1 MNNLEIIIICLSIIF
16 YIIPT
21 TISILNLLFFNSN
34 DYNKYEKF
42 ENMVSVLIPAR
53 NEEKNI
59 EKCVDSVVN
68 QGEIVSEIIIYDDH
82 STDKTKDII
91 KFLTKKYES
100 LVKQAKTKNLPK
112 GWLGKNYACH
122 NLSTEA
128 KSQNILFIDADT
140 TLKDNAVSKIVSIS
154 LKNKI
159 TMISAWP
166 KIKMESRTEK
176 ILMPVLNLIVF
187 TLFPYIISTKFMTSS
202 LGLAHGACIFFNKK
216 KYIKYGGHKLVKNN
230 FFEDTS
236 LAKKWRD
243 FGENSQIINGEKI
256 IEVRMYESLKEI
268 IDGFTKNFYP
278 ALGNLFRFTI
288 FQTYFALSYIIFPIL
303 VFIYSYQ
310 DKIDVLFLSVII
322 LSILPRIIINI
333 KFKYQ
338 ILSLILNPFSILIML
353 FIGYKSFYQS
363 VIKKNITWKKRI
375 YNFD

>member
-187 TLFPYIISTKFMTSS
+187 
-202 LGLAHGACIFFNKK
+202 
-216 KYIKYGGHKLVKNN
+216 
-230 FFEDTS
+230 
-236 LAKKWRD
+236 
-243 FGENSQIINGEKI
+243 
-256 IEVRMYESLKEI
+256 
-268 IDGFTKNFYP
+268 
-278 ALGNLFRFTI
+278 ALL
-288 FQTYFALSYIIFPIL
+288 L
-303 VFIYSYQ
+303 
-310 DKIDVLFLSVII
+310 
-322 LSILPRIIINI
+322 
-333 KFKYQ
+333 
-338 ILSLILNPFSILIML
+338 
-353 FIGYKSFYQS
+353 
-363 VIKKNITWKKRI
+363 
-375 YNFD
+375 